1 MVLCKHDPYDL
12 YPHFGPHAYPSPG
25 DKYHRVSFQG
35 KGGSMVNKIAE
46 LLIQHKAIEFGDFTL
61 ASGKKSSYYV
71 DIKTAVTVTNPE
83 LLVAIVSA
91 IAKKHKFDVVAGV
104 AVGGIPLAVATS
116 IMTKKPYAIIRAE
129 EKGHGKKDVIIGA
142 VKDVEVL
149 LVEDVTTSGG
159 SALYGI
165 TALRAAGARA
175 DRVVT
180 VVDREQGAGE
190 MLRQQGVHLLPLV
203 KISEIL

>member
-1 MVLCKHDPYDL
+1 
-12 YPHFGPHAYPSPG
+12 
-25 DKYHRVSFQG
+25 
-35 KGGSMVNKIAE
+35 MVNTIAE
-46 LLIQHKAIEFGDFTL
+46 LLIRHKAIEFGDFTL
-61 ASGKKSSYYV
+61 ASGKKSPYYV
-71 DIKTAVTVTNPE
+71 DIKTAVTNPD

-91 IAKKHKFDVVAGV
+91 IAEKYTFDVVAGV

-116 IMTKKPYAIIRAE
+116 IMTKKPYVIIRAE
-129 EKGHGKKDVIIGA
+129 EKGHGKKDIIIGA
-142 VKDVEVL
+142 VKDADVL

-180 VVDREQGAGE
+180 VVDREQGAKE

>member
-1 MVLCKHDPYDL
+1 
-12 YPHFGPHAYPSPG
+12 
-25 DKYHRVSFQG
+25 
-35 KGGSMVNKIAE
+35 MVNTIAE
-46 LLIQHKAIEFGDFTL
+46 LLIRHKAIEFGDSTL
-61 ASGKKSSYYV
+61 ASGKKSPYYV
-71 DIKTAVTVTNPE
+71 DIKTAVTNPD
-83 LLVAIVSA
+83 LLVAVVSA
-91 IAKKHKFDVVAGV
+91 IAEKHTFDVVAGV

-129 EKGHGKKDVIIGA
+129 EKGQGKKDVITGA
-142 VKDVEVL
+142 VRDVEVL

-190 MLRQQGVHLLPLV
+190 MLRQQGVDLLPLV